1 MKDYDRDV
9 PATYRVPRSYI
20 RYKRKD
26 YDEEIEFVIDRED
39 EEWYQK
45 TRFGPLAK
53 DETESRSVLPLGML
67 ERMLDLLE
75 KLTGFDT
82 IVTRDQAE
90 KEILRQ
96 LPVLDRMFPRKDGGV
111 TAKQVIMDVYGYWVQ
126 KRSKLKRP
134 LLRRFWP
141 VTASDDTNPH
151 LVFRPR
157 QKEKYKL
164 RKKRQND
171 MEAFRKM
178 KQLRS
183 DFDKVRVLL
192 DLVCRRER
200 LNRLMVGMQADWFKQ
215 RLVDIVDTSGS
226 EGLEMPYDKTELNE
240 MMDPPRYFDVSS
252 SGQGGQKK
260 KRRRKTGEME
270 PPRGAS
276 PAPTGGMAQ
285 PEVINTDTNVAR
297 DSPTET
303 AQALVVAG
311 QNHGEPAPN
320 FLHPLRS
327 RQSYATSWD
336 GTVPFI
342 TGYVDSHP
350 VPTFRFRHRPRVGRG
365 GRIVIDRLPQP
376 IHEDD
381 PAGSIHVYTAGKG
394 LARSTEPKARLL
406 DLKPEPLDHATLS
419 HRIEQICAS
428 ALQEET
434 ESAMGALNGQMTQ
447 DLMDNDGDEVLVKAE
462 DWMST
467 DDQVWGEERYVIG
480 PI

>member
-1 MKDYDRDV
+1 MSFPNNPSKQTPTLQQKPKIDIPTPTILSVKDYDRDV

-157 QKEKYKL
+157 EKEKYKL

-171 MEAFRKM
+171 MALVIHLQAS
-178 KQLRS
+178 QLSIRN
-183 DFDKVRVLL
+183 L
-192 DLVCRRER
+192 DL
-200 LNRLMVGMQADWFKQ
+200 
-215 RLVDIVDTSGS
+215 
-226 EGLEMPYDKTELNE
+226 
-240 MMDPPRYFDVSS
+240 
-252 SGQGGQKK
+252 
-260 KRRRKTGEME
+260 
-270 PPRGAS
+270 
-276 PAPTGGMAQ
+276 
-285 PEVINTDTNVAR
+285 
-297 DSPTET
+297 
-303 AQALVVAG
+303 
-311 QNHGEPAPN
+311 
-320 FLHPLRS
+320 
-327 RQSYATSWD
+327 
-336 GTVPFI
+336 
-342 TGYVDSHP
+342 
-350 VPTFRFRHRPRVGRG
+350 
-365 GRIVIDRLPQP
+365 
-376 IHEDD
+376 
-381 PAGSIHVYTAGKG
+381 
-394 LARSTEPKARLL
+394 
-406 DLKPEPLDHATLS
+406 
-419 HRIEQICAS
+419 
-428 ALQEET
+428 
-434 ESAMGALNGQMTQ
+434 
-447 DLMDNDGDEVLVKAE
+447 
-462 DWMST
+462 
-467 DDQVWGEERYVIG
+467 
-480 PI
+480 